1 MEAAG
6 LALAILPLLV
16 NQLDNY
22 VQGLQTV
29 KGFRAK
35 RYRQQLDGYFS
46 NIGTQHVLFL
56 NTLER
61 ALEGVVDY
69 QDGIDELIND
79 PLGEAWK
86 KPDLVRKMETKLGR
100 NYRPFKTTMEELS
113 SLLEDLNRR
122 LRFEKMPSARVCP
135 NLECN

>member
-6 LALAILPLLV
+6 LALAILPLLI

-22 VQGLQTV
+22 VQGLQTL

-46 NIGTQHVLFL
+46 NIGTQHAIFL

-61 ALEGVVDY
+61 ALDGVVEY
-69 QDGIDELIND
+69 QDDIDELIND
-79 PLGEAWK
+79 PSGNAWK
-86 KPDLVRKMETKLGR
+86 KPELVKRMEKKLDR
-100 NYRPFKTTMEELS
+100 NYFPFKKTVMELATLLQDLKKRLQFENIS
-113 SLLEDLNRR
+113 SSEVRC
-122 LRFEKMPSARVCP
+122 VY
-135 NLECN
+135 